1 MTYTFES
8 SGFFGYGEKGDFK
21 YWSFAHFAPLILLAL
36 GIFLIIWYRKKI
48 ANMKKEGTLRFI
60 IGFIMLMVEM
70 SYFWRLMYVGGT
82 YVTKLPLQFCQW
94 SGILCAFL
102 IMSKNKTLYDITY
115 FMVLT
120 GGLFPLIMPAV
131 ISTTGP
137 AYFRYYQFWLEHCIP
152 ILIIMYMTFVHG
164 YRPHWK
170 SMLWS
175 VGFVALLTSV
185 AVLANSTIEGAEY
198 LYLVGTQ
205 PGASILDVL
214 PASMWLRLPIFGA
227 VLAVMY
233 ILAYM
238 PFFIMDIVKK
248 RKTKNVLTNDA
259 TSVENKIE

>member
-8 SGFFGYGEKGDFK
+8 AGFFGYGEKGDFK
-21 YWSFAHFAPLILLAL
+21 YWSFAHFAPLILLAV

-48 ANMKKEGTLRFI
+48 ANMKKEGTLRFV
-60 IGFIMLMVEM
+60 IGFIMLMSEM
-70 SYFWRLMYVGGT
+70 TYFWRLIYVGGT

-102 IMSKNKTLYDITY
+102 IMSKNKTLYDICY

-120 GGLFPLIMPAV
+120 GGLFPLVMPAV
-131 ISTTGP
+131 ITTTGP
-137 AYFRYYQFWLEHCIP
+137 AYFRYYQFWCEHCIP

-175 VGFVALLTSV
+175 VGFVALL
-185 AVLANSTIEGAEY
+185 AAFAIWANATIPGAHY
-198 LYLVGTQ
+198 LYLSGTQ
-205 PGASILDVL
+205 PGASILDIL

-227 VLAVMY
+227 ILAVMY

-238 PFFIMDIVKK
+238 PFFIPDMIKK
-248 RKTKNVLTNDA
+248 RKAKKAVTEGPAET
-259 TSVENKIE
+259 ENKTE